1 MTVVRSSENHPLYDE
16 LVSITEKGRV
26 NDNQVII
33 ASYAQDAC
41 HLEAERPGI
50 VVMPNTVEEVQKIV
64 NLCTKTKT
72 PIVPAGGRNGI
83 CGAVLP
89 RVPNVV
95 MLDMVNMDKVVK
107 IDEEVMT
114 ATVEAGL
121 RWAELIHKL
130 DEKGYKLGFRGPYGG
145 NVGTVGGSVSINS

>member
-107 IDEEVMT
+107 TDGQSSFTNLMRKDT
-114 ATVEAGL
+114 
-121 RWAELIHKL
+121 
-130 DEKGYKLGFRGPYGG
+130 
-145 NVGTVGGSVSINS
+145 S